1 MAAAAAKPS
10 PKNGAKATR
19 GTTGDAGARRSI
31 AGGATADDA
40 SMGAESP
47 DLAALRDAER
57 ELFPPASPAPGAPW
71 ASEAPMPPPD
81 EGTPTVV
88 ATGLPPSVPL
98 PPATSDDVDLTWLGH
113 LEMPDLPV
121 RWDPRVV
128 RYLQFFRDDPFGHA
142 TFANLYR
149 RSGRYRDMMRRVLR
163 RKSLPEDLAFVAMV
177 ESAFDPTAHSP
188 AGALGLWQFMPET
201 AKIYGLTQDHWLD
214 QRMSATAS
222 TEAAATFLGDLH
234 RRFGSWEL
242 ALAGFNMGYVGLS
255 SVVRRF
261 NTNDFWSLARI
272 EGTLPWETTLYVPRV
287 IATAIVA
294 HNPAAFGLSPVLD
307 PPLETDEV
315 EVAAAMPLALIAQA
329 AGCPPRDIE
338 SLNPELRASRTP
350 PAGDATASYA
360 VKVPRGKGPVTAQ
373 TLARLRKDQPPL
385 DHYVVRFGDTLDQ
398 IARERKTTPQKL
410 VELNAVVPG
419 ETLRGGTLLL
429 VPRIDTSA
437 AAAATPAS
445 APKTSVV
452 VPSDVFVYPNRKR
465 VFYRV
470 LTGDTLKEIASA
482 LHTTADELRQWNDV
496 DPSARL
502 EDGMT
507 LQAFVPDDADLSRIA
522 VMPEEDVRVLA
533 VGSDDFFSSLEHDKG
548 FKRVV
553 VRSKAGETIEA
564 IGKRYGVTARTMER
578 VNRRAR
584 ADVLMA
590 GDAVVVY
597 VPNDAAGPVSAA
609 ITAVT
614 ASNAIPPIGVP
625 NGPLPAPPLPEL
637 LP

>member
-1 MAAAAAKPS
+1 
-10 PKNGAKATR
+10 
-19 GTTGDAGARRSI
+19 
-31 AGGATADDA
+31 
-40 SMGAESP
+40 
-47 DLAALRDAER
+47 
-57 ELFPPASPAPGAPW
+57 
-71 ASEAPMPPPD
+71 MPPPD
-81 EGTPTVV
+81 DSAPTVLI
-88 ATGLPPSVPL
+88 TGLPPSGPMP
-98 PPATSDDVDLTWLGH
+98 PPARNDVDLTWLSR

-121 RWDPRVV
+121 RWDPRIV

-214 QRMSATAS
+214 QRMSAAAS

-261 NTNDFWSLARI
+261 NTNDFWSLSRI
-272 EGTLPWETTLYVPRV
+272 EGALPWETTLYVPRV
-287 IATAIVA
+287 IAAAIVT
-294 HNPAAFGLSPVLD
+294 HNPAAFGLSVAVD

-315 EVAAAMPLALIAQA
+315 DVAAGVPLALVAQA
-329 AGCPPRDIE
+329 AGCLPRDIE

-350 PAGDATASYA
+350 PASGQASYA
-360 VKVPRGKGPVTAQ
+360 VKVPQGKGAIAAQ
-373 TLARLRKDQPPL
+373 SLARRRNDQPSL

-398 IARERKTTPQKL
+398 IARDRKTTAQKL
-410 VELNAVVPG
+410 VELNAIAPG

-437 AAAATPAS
+437 TDPAFV
-445 APKTSVV
+445 PKASVV
-452 VPSDVFVYPNRKR
+452 VPSDVFVYPGRQR

-482 LHTTADELRQWNDV
+482 LGATADELRQWNDL
-496 DPSARL
+496 DPNARL
-502 EDGMT
+502 EEGMT
-507 LQAFVPDDADLSRIA
+507 LQAFVPSQADLSRIA
-522 VMPEEDVRVLA
+522 VMSEEDVRVLA
-533 VGSDDFFSSLEHDKG
+533 VGSDEFFSALERDKG
-548 FKRVV
+548 FKRVL
-553 VRSKAGETIEA
+553 VRAKGGETIQA
-564 IGKRYGVTARTMER
+564 IGKRFGVGARTMER
-578 VNRRAR
+578 INRRSHTDLLK
-584 ADVLMA
+584 AD
-590 GDAVVVY
+590 DAVVVY
-597 VPNDAAGPVSAA
+597 VPNETAAPGSNGAA
-609 ITAVT
+609 AVT
-614 ASNAIPPIGVP
+614 ASNATPPIGVP
-625 NGPLPAPPLPEL
+625 NGPRPAPPLPEL